1 MPAVHIEVRRA
12 DALEEEVAIIEAV
25 HAALVTAFQIPPD
38 DRDLRLTVHEPHRF
52 SCSPRTPQPELRTLV
67 SIDCFAGRSIAA
79 KRTLYREIVTRLAAL
94 GIPED
99 HVSTIIREIPTEN
112 WGVVG
117 GHAASDVDLGFDLD
131 V

>member
-12 DALEEEVAIIEAV
+12 DAPEEEVAIIEAV

-38 DRDLRLTVHEPHRF
+38 DRDLRLTVDEPHRF
-52 SCSPRTPQPELRTLV
+52 SCSPQTPHPELRIV
-67 SIDCFAGRSIAA
+67 VFIDCFAGRSIAA
-79 KRTLYREIVTRLAAL
+79 KRTLSREIVTRLAAL

-112 WGVVG
+112 WGVAG
-117 GHAASDVDLGFDLD
+117 GHAASDVDLGFD
-131 V
+131 VTV

>member
-12 DALEEEVAIIEAV
+12 YEPSDEVAIIEAV
-25 HAALVTAFQIPPD
+25 HAALVAAFQIPPA

-52 SCSPRTPQPELRTLV
+52 ACSPDLAHPELRTLV
-67 SIDCFAGRSIAA
+67 VIDCFAGRSAEA
-79 KRTLYREIVTRLAAL
+79 KRRLYREIVTRLAVV

-99 HVSTIIREIPTEN
+99 HVSTIIREIPTDD
-112 WGVVG
+112 WGVAG
-117 GHAASDVDLGFDLD
+117 GRAASDVDLGFDIH

>member
-12 DALEEEVAIIEAV
+12 YSHDEEVAIIEAV
-25 HAALVTAFQIPPD
+25 HAALVAAFKIPPD

-52 SCSPRTPQPELRTLV
+52 SCSPQTPHPELRTLV
-67 SIDCFAGRSIAA
+67 FIDCFAGRSIAA
-79 KRTLYREIVTRLAAL
+79 KRMLYREIVTRLALL

-112 WGVVG
+112 WGVAG
-117 GHAASDVDLGFDLD
+117 GRAASDVDLGFDLN